1 MVLFFVAFQLQTEW
15 SLYMALLPESVRDA
29 WEHRDGPVVLTSMDS
44 AGVPNAIYASCVS
57 MFGDDKLVVA
67 DNYFSKTRA
76 NILSGSRGT
85 ILFITEEGKAYQVK
99 GSLEYHT
106 DGKVF
111 EDMKKWNPKEH
122 PGHAAVAMNAEEA
135 YSGAEKLL

>member
-1 MVLFFVAFQLQTEW
+1 
-15 SLYMALLPESVRDA
+15 MALLPESVRDA

-76 NILSGSRGT
+76 NILADSKAA
-85 ILFITEEGKAYQVK
+85 ILFITADSKAFQVK
-99 GSLEYHT
+99 GTLEYQT
-106 DGKVF
+106 KGEIFD
-111 EDMKKWNPKEH
+111 DMKQWLDPKH
-122 PGHAAVAMNAEEA
+122 PGHAAVVLHVEEV
-135 YSGAEKLL
+135 YSGADQLA